1 MVPICIFAPMGG
13 FGHHVRWMA
22 LLDDRFQKPGPALT
36 VQEKVDF
43 ISGSVYKIPD
53 PHTYIDVETQ
63 HSVGLNDLIYFNHQ
77 LDKENRV
84 VRLKNQHNQQFFEY
98 SKDTKF
104 LCCICDPQIALKEY
118 RVLRPELND
127 WTPEQFLERAE
138 VDNILSTTTI
148 YFHENTFYINN
159 DILHYERVLDRE
171 YYNTLIYHLELD
183 DNYEAAAAI
192 HETWW
197 DLRRSFEESVSA

>member
-1 MVPICIFAPMGG
+1 
-13 FGHHVRWMA
+13 
-22 LLDDRFQKPGPALT
+22 
-36 VQEKVDF
+36 
-43 ISGSVYKIPD
+43 
-53 PHTYIDVETQ
+53 
-63 HSVGLNDLIYFNHQ
+63 
-77 LDKENRV
+77 
-84 VRLKNQHNQQFFEY
+84 
-98 SKDTKF
+98 
-104 LCCICDPQIALKEY
+104 
-118 RVLRPELND
+118 VLRPELND